1 MILDVKPV
9 RALQGVLDLPA
20 SKSYT
25 IRAFFI
31 AACGG
36 SSSII
41 GPSGG
46 DDAVVAQRVAR
57 VLSRGRACPART
69 VFDVGE
75 SGTTLRFLLPLLSF
89 LGHPAVVKGKGTLVG
104 RPNHHLCAALRR
116 QGMDIRGTGPQE
128 SVPIVYKG
136 GPLEA
141 GTIRINGSL
150 SSQFISGLMI
160 ALPRLKAD
168 SRIVVTGK
176 MVSHDYITMTRRILA
191 RAGIKIRR
199 GDPSGRPY
207 FIIPGNQKFKGLK
220 NFRVPSDYGLA
231 AFPLAAAL
239 LVPSKVVLKGNFD
252 RAWPQSDGHIIN
264 FLKKMGGRFT
274 HTDRSITIKGP
285 SSLKGGVF
293 NLKDCPDL
301 VPVMA
306 VLSLFARSRTKLT
319 GIGHA
324 RLKESD
330 RLSDLRKELLKVG
343 AKVSETRDTLVI
355 DPRASY
361 KRGQVLDP
369 HHDHRLAM
377 AFTVLGLKI
386 GCKVRD
392 IQSCAKSYPAFVKD
406 INTLRGHPP

>member
-9 RALQGVLDLPA
+9 RALQGVVELPA

-25 IRAFFI
+25 IRSFFI
-31 AACGG
+31 GVYARH
-36 SSSII
+36 SSIRNA
-41 GPSGG
+41 SDC
-46 DDAVVAQRVAR
+46 DDAEVSRILQKA
-57 VLSRGRACPART
+57 LSKKAE
-69 VFDVGE
+69 VFYVEE
-75 SGTTLRFLLPLLSF
+75 SGTSLRFLLPLLSF

-116 QGMDIRGTGPQE
+116 QGMDIRGTGPKE

-136 GPLEA
+136 GLLEA
-141 GTIRINGSL
+141 GTIRIDGSL

-160 ALPRLKAD
+160 ALPRLEAD

-176 MVSHDYITMTRRILA
+176 MVSNDYITMTRRILSK
-191 RAGIKIRR
+191 AGIEIKIEDRSSKLE
-199 GDPSGRPY
+199 GKEY
-207 FIIPGNQKFKGLK
+207 FIKGNQQFKGLR

-252 RAWPQSDGHIIN
+252 RAWPQSDGHIIG

-306 VLSLFARSRTKLT
+306 VLSLFARGRTKLT

-343 AKVSETRDTLVI
+343 AKVSETKDTLVI
-355 DPRASY
+355 DPKVSY

-386 GCKVRD
+386 GCKVKD
-392 IQSCAKSYPAFVKD
+392 IQSCAKSYPVFVRDMKHLMVPQ
-406 INTLRGHPP
+406 NLG

>member
-25 IRAFFI
+25 IRAYFI
-31 AACGG
+31 DALGPPSRMIGASDSEDALAAKRVTRALKGG
-36 SSSII
+36 
-41 GPSGG
+41 
-46 DDAVVAQRVAR
+46 AA
-57 VLSRGRACPART
+57 

-75 SGTTLRFLLPLLSF
+75 SGTTLRFLLPLLPF
-89 LGHPAVVKGKGTLVG
+89 HVPRAVVKGKGTLVG
-104 RPNHHLCAALRR
+104 RPNHHLCATLRR

-128 SVPIVYKG
+128 SIPIVYQG
-136 GPLEA
+136 G
-141 GTIRINGSL
+141 GINPGVIKIDGSL
-150 SSQFISGLMI
+150 SSQFISALLI
-160 ALPRLKAD
+160 AAPRFKKD
-168 SRIVVTGK
+168 SRIVITGA
-176 MVSHDYITMTRRILA
+176 MVSGDYIIMTRRILA

-199 GDPSGRPY
+199 GDPAGRPY
-207 FIIPGNQKFKGLK
+207 FVIPGNQKFKGLK
-220 NFRVPSDYGLA
+220 NFHVPSDYGLA
-231 AFPLAAAL
+231 AFPLSAAL
-239 LVPSKVVLKGNFD
+239 LVASKVVLKGNFGRD
-252 RAWPQSDGHIIN
+252 WPQSDGHIIN

-274 HTDRSITIKGP
+274 HTARSITVKGP

-306 VLSLFARSRTKLT
+306 VLALFARGRTKLT

-330 RLSDLRKELLKVG
+330 RLSDLRRELLKVG
-343 AKVSETRDTLVI
+343 AGVSETRDALII
-355 DPRASY
+355 DPKASY
-361 KRGQVLDP
+361 KTGQVLDP

-377 AFTVLGLKI
+377 AFTLLGLKI

-406 INTLRGHPP
+406 IKALGARI

>member
-9 RALQGVLDLPA
+9 RALQGIIDLPA

-25 IRAFFI
+25 IRAYFI
-31 AACGG
+31 DALGPP
-36 SSSII
+36 SKII
-41 GPSGG
+41 GAS
-46 DDAVVAQRVAR
+46 DSEDALAAKSVTRALKAGAA
-57 VLSRGRACPART
+57 VL
-69 VFDVGE
+69 DVGE
-75 SGTTLRFLLPLLSF
+75 SGTALRFLLPLLPF
-89 LGHPAVVKGKGTLVG
+89 HTPRALVKGKGTLVG

-116 QGMDIRGTGPQE
+116 QGMDIRGTGPEE

-136 GPLEA
+136 G
-141 GTIRINGSL
+141 GINPGVIKIYGSL
-150 SSQFISGLMI
+150 SSQFISALLI
-160 ALPRLKAD
+160 AAPQLKGD
-168 SRIVVTGK
+168 SRIVMTGK
-176 MVSHDYITMTRRILA
+176 EMVSGDYIVMTRKILA
-191 RAGIKIRR
+191 RAGIKVSAVGKRTFLVK
-199 GDPSGRPY
+199 GG
-207 FIIPGNQKFKGLK
+207 QKFKGLK

-239 LVPSKVVLKGNFD
+239 LLPSKVVLKGD
-252 RAWPQSDGHIIN
+252 LDGAWPQSDGHIIN
-264 FLKKMGGRFT
+264 FLKKMGARFI
-274 HTDRSITIKGP
+274 HTTKSITVKGP

-306 VLSLFARSRTKLT
+306 VLSLFARGRTKLT

-343 AKVSETRDTLVI
+343 ARVSETKDTLVI

-361 KRGQVLDP
+361 KTGQVLDP

-392 IQSCAKSYPAFVKD
+392 IRSCAKSYPGFVRDMKH
-406 INTLRGHPP
+406 LMVFSS

>member
-9 RALQGVLDLPA
+9 RALQGVLDIPA

-36 SSSII
+36 SSRII
-41 GPSGG
+41 GPSDG
-46 DDAVVAQRVAR
+46 DDALIAASVGKALKRGAR
-57 VLSRGRACPART
+57 I
-69 VFDVGE
+69 FHVGE

-89 LGHPAVVKGKGTLVG
+89 HIPRAVVKGKGTLIG
-104 RPNHHLCAALRR
+104 RPNHHLCQTLRR
-116 QGMDIRGTGPQE
+116 QGMDIRGQGPQE

-136 GPLEA
+136 GLLE
-141 GTIRINGSL
+141 GGIIRINGTL
-150 SSQFISGLMI
+150 SSQFISALMI
-160 ALPRLKAD
+160 ALPRLGAD

-176 MVSHDYITMTRRILA
+176 QMVSGGYITMTRRILA
-191 RAGIKIRR
+191 RAGIKV
-199 GDPSGRPY
+199 GAGFPRPHMDGPHT
-207 FIIPGNQKFKGLK
+207 FFIPGNQKFKGLR

-239 LVPSKVVLKGNFD
+239 LVPSKVVLKGNLEGD
-252 RAWPQSDGHIIN
+252 WPQSDGQIISL
-264 FLKKMGGRFT
+264 LKKMGGRFT
-274 HTDRSITIKGP
+274 DTARSIIVKGP

-306 VLSLFARSRTKLT
+306 ILGMFARGRTKLT

-330 RLSDLRKELLKVG
+330 RLSDLRRELLKVG
-343 AKVSETRDTLVI
+343 AKVSETRDVLVI
-355 DPRASY
+355 DPRPSY
-361 KRGQVLDP
+361 KTGQILDP

-377 AFTVLGLKI
+377 AFTVLGLRI
-386 GCKVRD
+386 GCKVKD

-406 INTLRGHPP
+406 IRKLGGLP